1 MDNWHKP
8 SHHHGTV
15 GIFKLCFGSF
25 SYKVINVI
33 RDDSIMKA
41 GLSFISEYKS
51 YLNGIIYDQV
61 DKQKCKLI
69 LHSKRSKKIIQT
81 KVRDICTF
89 FLIQNYW
96 AQLIRILVVGMKC
109 DFFLKLEIFCA

>member
-25 SYKVINVI
+25 FYKVINVI

-69 LHSKRSKKIIQT
+69 
-81 KVRDICTF
+81 
-89 FLIQNYW
+89 
-96 AQLIRILVVGMKC
+96 
-109 DFFLKLEIFCA
+109 